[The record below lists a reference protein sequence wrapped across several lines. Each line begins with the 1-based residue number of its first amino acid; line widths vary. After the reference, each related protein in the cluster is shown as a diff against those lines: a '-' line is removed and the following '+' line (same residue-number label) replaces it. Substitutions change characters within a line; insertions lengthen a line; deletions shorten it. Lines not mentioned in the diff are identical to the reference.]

1 MVQVQKCNG
10 AERSLSTSIR
20 FMCADVQT
28 IYEWKQTKN
37 EVESRRII
45 LTEKAFWF
53 ENVHL
58 PK

>member
-28 IYEWKQTKN
+28 VYEWKQTKN

-45 LTEKAFWF
+45 LTEKVF
-53 ENVHL
+53 
-58 PK
+58 